1 MNNVTHFG
9 AFVDIGIGVN
19 GLVHVSKMKGNSV
32 ELGNRVEVRINSVE
46 LERKRIG
53 LDLLKVI

>member
-1 MNNVTHFG
+1 MMTMIVMM
-9 AFVDIGIGVN
+9 IMMIIE
-19 GLVHVSKMKGNSV
+19 V